1 MGTVTEKG
9 TVSSR
14 APSAREGDERCLNW
28 REVTAF
34 LPENAYVAEVSN
46 CVVHETHFRIELVL
60 IQSPQLSLTA
70 AYRRSF
76 PALRSWNKGYLRSFR

>member
-60 IQSPQLSLTA
+60 IQSHATEPNSSLPPQLPRATL
-70 AYRRSF
+70 
-76 PALRSWNKGYLRSFR
+76 LE